1 MTPIAAVPGTPTVDP
16 WKSSP
21 SAHPD
26 SATPATGP
34 GRSPRP
40 PRRRKVRMN
49 HQDIENRLRET
60 GVVPVV
66 TIRNAA
72 DAPALGAALAAGG
85 LPIAEITFRTD
96 AAAEAIALLR
106 RYTPEVLVGAGT
118 VLDVPTLQ
126 AAQRAGAVFAV
137 APGFNPEVVDAGRE
151 LGLPVIPGVSSP
163 TDIEAAL
170 ARDITLVK
178 FFPAEAAG
186 GLAFLKAVSAP
197 YAGVSFMPTGGITP
211 ANLPDYLAQPF
222 VAACGG
228 SWIATEKAI
237 AEQRFDDIAAAART
251 ARALAAPFRSTHPTV
266 TRAPLETRS
275 A

>member
-16 WKSSP
+16 WTSS
-21 SAHPD
+21 SNAHPD
-26 SATPATGP
+26 SATPAAGP

-40 PRRRKVRMN
+40 SRRRKVRMN
-49 HQDIENRLRET
+49 HQDIENLLRET

-96 AAAEAIALLR
+96 AAADAIAQLR
-106 RYTPEVLVGAGT
+106 RHTPEVLVGAGT

-126 AAQRAGAVFAV
+126 AAQRAGAAFAV
-137 APGFNPEVVDAGRE
+137 APGFNPEIVDAGRE

-197 YAGVSFMPTGGITP
+197 YVGVSFMPTGGITP

>member
-96 AAAEAIALLR
+96 AAADAIAQLR
-106 RYTPEVLVGAGT
+106 RHTPEVLVGAGT
-118 VLDVPTLQ
+118 VLDVATLRR
-126 AAQRAGAVFAV
+126 AAHAGAEFAV
-137 APGFNPEVVDAGRE
+137 APGFNPAVVDAGRE
-151 LGLPVIPGVSSP
+151 LGIPVIPGISSP

-170 ARDITLVK
+170 ARDIELVK

-186 GLAFLKAVSAP
+186 GLPFLRAVAAP
-197 YAGVSFMPTGGITP
+197 YRRVSFMPTGGITP
-211 ANLPDYLAQPF
+211 ANLPDYLTQPF

-228 SWIATEKAI
+228 SWIATEQAI
-237 AEQRFDDIAAAART
+237 TDKRFDDIAAAAAT
-251 ARALAAPFRSTHPTV
+251 AAALVAGVRRPS
-266 TRAPLETRS
+266 ETRS